1 VDQSIAEQD
10 IILCLE
16 KFKSVLKLSI
26 DSMLS
31 KCHTVVMESPGIPDD
46 PLSRFSLSIF
56 RLNGLLIWNG
66 DRITGSIGQS
76 SARWQVLGRV
86 GYQPQTVAQMA
97 RDMGHARQSV
107 QRLADVLAKEGLVVY
122 KDNPADQRTRLLELT
137 PPGAEILAEIYAQS
151 EEWSRQMMT
160 KLDAMQLAEVSDAL
174 DKIAHILETDEK
186 QDSPTR
192 SKEKKESTHGT
203 DNPYQ

>member
-1 VDQSIAEQD
+1 
-10 IILCLE
+10 
-16 KFKSVLKLSI
+16 
-26 DSMLS
+26 MLS
-31 KCHTVVMESPGIPDD
+31 KCHTIVMESTGIPDD

-56 RLNGLLIWNG
+56 RLNGLLMWNG

-86 GYQPQTVAQMA
+86 GDQPQTVAQMA

-122 KDNPADQRTRLLELT
+122 KDNPADQRARLLELT
-137 PPGAEILAEIYAQS
+137 PQGAEILAEIYAQS
-151 EEWSRQMMT
+151 EEWSRHMMT

-174 DKIAHILETDEK
+174 DKVAHILETDE
-186 QDSPTR
+186 QQNSPTEI
-192 SKEKKESTHGT
+192 KGEKGVYSW
-203 DNPYQ
+203 DR